1 MGVPF
6 LGQLPL
12 VQSIREGGD
21 AGKPAA
27 FSDDSPL
34 LAPLNELIDNF
45 LEQMK

>member
-1 MGVPF
+1 
-6 LGQLPL
+6 